1 MLSRFPLAVLLA
13 AVFLAAPLAAADD
26 PWIEFDKKPQHNPT
40 NPAPHTIAAT
50 GTFKLPDGYKVREVE
65 IRILKDGTDSRVRRT
80 EKATIDEKAKT
91 WSAKM
96 ERIEENGEYWV
107 DAVITA
113 DGPDGQK
120 YAFYTLD
127 QRRVAVSSKKAR

>member
-1 MLSRFPLAVLLA
+1 MLSRFPLAALLA
-13 AVFLAAPLAAADD
+13 AIFLTAPVAAADD
-26 PWIEFDKKPQHNPT
+26 PWIEFDKKPQQNPT
-40 NPAPHTIAAT
+40 SPAPQTISAT

-65 IRILKDGTDSRVRRT
+65 IRIYKDGSESRVRRT

-96 ERIEENGEYWV
+96 ERIEEDGEYWV
-107 DAVITA
+107 DAVISA

-127 QRRVAVSSKKAR
+127 QRRVGVSGKKAP